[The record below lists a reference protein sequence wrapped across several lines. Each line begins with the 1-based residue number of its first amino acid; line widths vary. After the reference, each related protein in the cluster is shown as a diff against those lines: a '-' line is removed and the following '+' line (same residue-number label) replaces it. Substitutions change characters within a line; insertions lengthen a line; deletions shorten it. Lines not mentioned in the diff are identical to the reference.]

1 VKFRIFAAA
10 FAIAFAATG
19 CSKVQEHRFK
29 EQAIG
34 WVKERMNDPASA
46 QFEGLEV
53 LWRED
58 KQIILCGRINAKNRM
73 GGYVGFVPFFVVGD
87 LGNGRPSNLRGDFAP
102 TTMIDREDEL
112 AFRSFVTRY
121 ESHCGPIP

>member
-1 VKFRIFAAA
+1 MKFRNFSTALALAFVAA
-10 FAIAFAATG
+10 G
-19 CSKVQEHRFK
+19 CSKVQEHWFQ
-29 EQAIG
+29 EQAIE

-58 KQIILCGRINAKNRM
+58 KQIILCGKINAKNRM

-87 LGNGRPSNLRGDFAP
+87 LDNGRPSNLRGDFAP

-112 AFRSFVTRY
+112 AFRSFMTRY